1 MKVTRE
7 FEGFI
12 LKLPTSTKCQHNLM
26 REIAFEY
33 LEEILETEVEKR
45 PRNGLM
51 NTAALCRFKT
61 FAN

>member
-1 MKVTRE
+1 
-7 FEGFI
+7 
-12 LKLPTSTKCQHNLM
+12 M

-45 PRNGLM
+45 PRSGLM